1 MILVTGDRGFIGS
14 ELKHYLIDQGHD
26 VHGLD
31 WDTRHHTYTVRTPI
45 EWIFHMGAI
54 SETNADNW
62 TDIVRKNIQ
71 DTQDWIQTAERWG
84 CGITYASSASVYG
97 PWSNSP
103 EWGPVQ
109 PQHMYGVSKLA
120 IDNWIATQRFT
131 VPVQGMRFFNVYGR
145 NEGHKAQPS
154 PIRTYMR
161 QAITGQPLTVWNHN
175 GRLGTRDFI
184 SVDDCISA
192 MMQLKDTGTSGV
204 YNIGTG
210 VQLTFW
216 DIAHS
221 IQQRFDNIQVLPAP
235 MPEHMVEKYQWQSRA
250 DLNKLQSTISWNPQ
264 SVDKWLDKNFD
275 TIYNKIINENT

>member
-14 ELKHYLIDQGHD
+14 ELKQYLLDQGHD

-31 WDTRHHTYTVRTPI
+31 WDTRGRTYTAHTPI

-62 TDIVRKNIQ
+62 ADIVRKNIQ
-71 DTQDWIQTAERWG
+71 DTQDWIETAERWG

-109 PQHMYGVSKLA
+109 PQHMYGVSKLT
-120 IDNWIATQRFT
+120 IDNWCATQNFS

-154 PIRTYMR
+154 PIRRYMA
-161 QAITGQPLTVWNHN
+161 QAMAGEPLVVWDHK
-175 GRLGTRDFI
+175 GRLGTRDFV
-184 SVDDCISA
+184 SVDDCIQA
-192 MMQLKDTGTSGV
+192 MMRLKDAGVNGV
-204 YNIGTG
+204 YNVGTG
-210 VQLTFW
+210 QPQTFY
-216 DIAHS
+216 DIALS
-221 IQQRFDNIQVLPAP
+221 VQRRCNNVPVLLGP
-235 MPEHMVEKYQWQSRA
+235 MPEHMVEKYQWESCA
-250 DLNKLQSTISWNPQ
+250 DLNKLQSTISWRPQ
-264 SVDKWLDKNFD
+264 TVDQWLDNNFD
-275 TIYNKIINENT
+275 KLYNKIQNENN

>member
-1 MILVTGDRGFIGS
+1 M
-14 ELKHYLIDQGHD
+14 DQGHD

-31 WDTRHHTYTVRTPI
+31 WDTRGNTYTAHTPV

-62 TDIVRKNIQ
+62 AEIVCKNIT
-71 DTQDWIQTAERWG
+71 DTQHWIQTAQKWS

-97 PWSNSP
+97 PWSGSP

-109 PQHMYGVSKLA
+109 PQHMYGVSKLT
-120 IDNWIATQRFT
+120 IDNWCATQDFS

-154 PIRTYMR
+154 PIRRYMQ
-161 QAITGQPLTVWNHN
+161 QAIAGETLTVWNHN
-175 GRLGTRDFI
+175 GRLGTRDFV

-192 MMQLKDTGTSGV
+192 MMQLKQARVSGV

-210 VQLTFW
+210 QQLTFQ

-221 IQQRFDNIQVLPAP
+221 IQRRFLNAQVQSEP
-235 MPEHMVEKYQWQSRA
+235 MPAHMVEKYQWESRA
-250 DLNKLQSTISWNPQ
+250 DLNKLKSVISWNPQ
-264 SVDKWLDKNFD
+264 SVDTWLDRNFD
-275 TIYNKIINENT
+275 TLYNKIINENT

>member
-1 MILVTGDRGFIGS
+1 MIIVTGDRGFIGS
-14 ELKHYLIDQGHD
+14 ELKQYLTAQGHD

-31 WDTRHHTYTVRTPI
+31 WHTRGRTYTANTPI

-62 TDIVRKNIQ
+62 EDIVRKNIK
-71 DTQDWIQTAERWG
+71 DTQDWITTAERWG

-97 PWSNSP
+97 SWSNSP

-120 IDNWIATQRFT
+120 IDNWVAEQNFS

-145 NEGHKAQPS
+145 NEAHKSQPS
-154 PIRTYMR
+154 PIRTYMQ
-161 QAITGQPLTVWNHN
+161 QAIAGEPLKVWHHN
-175 GRLGTRDFI
+175 GRLGTRDFV

-192 MMQLKDTGTSGV
+192 MIQLKDARVSGV
-204 YNIGTG
+204 YNVGTG
-210 VQLTFW
+210 VQLTFA

-221 IQQRFDNIQVLPAP
+221 IQRRFDNVQVQSVP
-235 MPEHMVEKYQWQSRA
+235 MPEHMVEKYQWESRA
-250 DLNKLQSTISWNPQ
+250 DLNKLQTAISWNPQ
-264 SVDKWLDKNFD
+264 SVDQWLDNNFD
-275 TIYNKIINENT
+275 ILYNKIINENT

>member
-1 MILVTGDRGFIGS
+1 MIIVTGDRGFIGS
-14 ELKHYLIDQGHD
+14 ELKQYLTAQGHD

-31 WDTRHHTYTVRTPI
+31 WHTRGRTYTVNTPV

-62 TDIVRKNIQ
+62 ADIVRKNIR
-71 DTQDWIQTAERWG
+71 DTQDWIETAQKWG

-109 PQHMYGVSKLA
+109 PQHLYAVSKLT
-120 IDNWIATQRFT
+120 IDNWVATQNFT

-145 NEGHKAQPS
+145 NEAHKAQPS
-154 PIRTYMR
+154 PVRTYMR
-161 QAITGQPLTVWNHN
+161 QAIAGQPLKVWHHD
-175 GRLGTRDFI
+175 GRLGTRDFV

-192 MMQLKDTGTSGV
+192 MMQLKAAEVSGV
-204 YNIGTG
+204 YNVGTG
-210 VQLTFW
+210 VQLTFQ

-221 IQQRFDNIQVLPAP
+221 IQRRFNNVPVVLEL
-235 MPEHMVEKYQWQSRA
+235 MPEHMVEKYQWESRA
-250 DLNKLQSTISWNPQ
+250 DLNKLQSAISWNPQ
-264 SVDKWLDKNFD
+264 SVDQWLDNNFD
-275 TIYNKIINENT
+275 ILYNKIINENT